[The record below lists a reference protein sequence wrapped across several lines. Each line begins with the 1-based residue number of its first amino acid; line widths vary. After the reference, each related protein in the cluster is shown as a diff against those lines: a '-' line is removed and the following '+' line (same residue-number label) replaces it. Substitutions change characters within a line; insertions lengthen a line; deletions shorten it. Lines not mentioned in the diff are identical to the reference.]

1 MTKPARSDYHAAAT
15 PRLGFTLVEMAVV
28 LAIVGVLISSM
39 MLTLA
44 AQVDQRSFNDTQARL
59 EAARDAILAYAIANG
74 RLPCPATSASA
85 GAEVRLGT
93 GVCGSTTGTNFDYY
107 GGVSGGV
114 IGGLLPAVTLGYQ
127 PVDTAGFAVDGWGNR
142 IRYAVSRVTT
152 PSFTANFTNKANMQ
166 ANGLTVQPN
175 DLVVCASSTGSLPGN
190 TPPSCGTAASVTNQ
204 ATIVALI
211 YSPGKNGTSAVAL
224 GNDEA
229 ANENRAGAN
238 DALFVSHTP
247 TPSTA
252 TNGEFDDQLLW
263 IPIGMLYSK
272 LLAAGILP

>member
-1 MTKPARSDYHAAAT
+1 MIPGALRHRE
-15 PRLGFTLVEMAVV
+15 PRRPRRGFTLVEMAVV

-39 MLTLA
+39 MLTLS
-44 AQVDQRSFNDTQARL
+44 AQVDQRNFNDTQARL

-93 GVCGSTTGTNFDYY
+93 GVCGATTGTNFDYY

-114 IGGLLPAVTLGYQ
+114 TGGLLPAVTLGYQ
-127 PVDTAGFAVDGWGNR
+127 PVDSAGFAVDAYGNR

-152 PSFTANFTNKANMQ
+152 PSYTANFTSKTNMQ
-166 ANGLTVQPN
+166 ANGLTVLPN
-175 DLVVCASSTGSLPGN
+175 DLVVCASSTGTLPGN
-190 TPPSCGTAASVTNQ
+190 TPPSCGTATSITNQ
-204 ATIVALI
+204 QTIVALI
-211 YSPGKNGTSAVAL
+211 YSSGKNGASAVAL

-229 ANENRAGAN
+229 ANENRSGAN
-238 DALFVSHTP
+238 DAVFVFHTP
-247 TPSTA
+247 APSTA
-252 TNGEFDDQLLW
+252 TNGEFDDQMLW
-263 IPIGMLYSK
+263 IPVGMLYSK